1 MERFTSWIPTMIDAG
16 AKGALLLVAIF
27 VVTRLMRGAS
37 AVTRHVAWAA
47 GIVVSSRFPCS
58 RRCFPASRWS
68 RFPNPRSSSGHNR
81 PRRQLRRT
89 SHGRDAEAQAR
100 RVRQH

>member
-37 AVTRHVAWAA
+37 AATRHVAWAA
-47 GIVVSSRFPCS
+47 GIVVLIALPVLSAVLPRLEVVPIPE
-58 RRCFPASRWS
+58 RAVEQRTPPPA
-68 RFPNPRSSSGHNR
+68 PAAAPEV
-81 PRRQLRRT
+81 PT
-89 SHGRDAEAQAR
+89 
-100 RVRQH
+100 